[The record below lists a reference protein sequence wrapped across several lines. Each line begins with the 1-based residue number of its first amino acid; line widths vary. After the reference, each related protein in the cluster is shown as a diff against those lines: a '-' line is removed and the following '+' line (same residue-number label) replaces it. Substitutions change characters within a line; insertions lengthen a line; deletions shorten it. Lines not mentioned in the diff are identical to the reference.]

1 MFTYLVP
8 YYFRPGCLIQKSNE
22 RFPSP
27 VTLCLILDSKT
38 GSILS
43 WSCSLDHPSVNLY
56 MRALLLLRGEY
67 SAPDLSCEE
76 KNGRAS
82 FFESVMSSTMKRTR
96 GIEMD
101 KMLPSLKWKK
111 SRRVLTFISDIKF
124 QDLFL
129 HHFYNWPIDMVKS
142 PQCLEEFLFKSLV
155 ARAVRRTNDECGWA
169 RNDLIRLNI

>member
-27 VTLCLILDSKT
+27 VTLCFVLDSKT

-56 MRALLLLRGEY
+56 MRALLLLRGEC
-67 SAPDLSCEE
+67 SALDLSCEE
-76 KNGRAS
+76 KKGRPT

-111 SRRVLTFISDIKF
+111 SRRVLTNISVVKL

-129 HHFYNWPIDMVKS
+129 HHFYNWPVDMVKS
-142 PQCLEEFLFKSLV
+142 PQCLEESLFKSLV
-155 ARAVRRTNDECGWA
+155 SRAVRLTNDESGWA
-169 RNDLIRLNI
+169 GNNLIRLNK